1 MNPDLHKTLSEKRWK
16 MREAK
21 RLKCHYQ
28 FKNRSHGSDKMVM
41 MLAGYKD
48 YLYPEVFGR
57 FRKYLMSE
65 LDVCII
71 TSGKFVP
78 EIDKMCEENGWSY
91 LSTKENHVSLVQ
103 NVALSLHP
111 SAKLIFKLD
120 EDIFLCEGFFENMLR
135 AYEHAKKGQYEAG
148 VIAPLLPV
156 NGYGHVRVLEKLGLS
171 EKYEELFG
179 EKPVHAAGPEHIIE
193 NDPRVARF
201 FWGEGGF
208 VPSIDEMNRKFSAEP
223 LEERA
228 CPVRFSIGAI
238 LFERSLW
245 ENMHYFEVN
254 MRYPVGMDEESMC
267 AYCINAS
274 RPILVSENVVVGHF
288 SFGPQNAAMKEYFEA
303 NRAIFADPA
312 L

>member
-28 FKNRSHGSDKMVM
+28 FKNRSHGSDIMVM

-48 YLYPEVFGR
+48 YLYPEMFGR

-135 AYEHAKKGQYEAG
+135 AYEHAKEGPYEAG

-179 EKPVHAAGPEHIIE
+179 GKPVYAAGPEHIIE